1 MNHEITCTVNDQS
14 YHVNVASQHTLLQML
29 REQLGLTGAKNG
41 CATGECGACSV
52 LLNDEV
58 VNACL
63 VLAVEADQASIIT
76 VEGLAENGELSTL
89 QQSFLDHSATQCG
102 FCTSGMLIAA
112 CALLKQASR
121 PEANAIRAGL
131 AGNLCRCTGYENI
144 VKAIMAASRARRT

>member
-1 MNHEITCTVNDQS
+1 MNHQITCTVNDQS
-14 YHVNVASQHTLLQML
+14 YQVSVASQQTLLQML
-29 REQLGLTGAKNG
+29 REQLELTGAKTG

-63 VLAVEADQASIIT
+63 VLAVEVDQASIVT

-89 QQSFLDHSATQCG
+89 QQSFLDHSASQCG

-121 PEANAIRAGL
+121 PEASAIRAGL
-131 AGNLCRCTGYENI
+131 GGNLCRCTGYEDI

>member
-1 MNHEITCTVNDQS
+1 MKHEIDCIVNDQA
-14 YHVNVASQHTLLQML
+14 HHLTVASHETLLCML

-58 VNACL
+58 VNSCL
-63 VLAVEADQASIIT
+63 VLAVEADHATVVT
-76 VEGLAENGELSTL
+76 VEGLADEGELSTL

-102 FCTSGMLIAA
+102 FCTSGMLVAA
-112 CALLKQASR
+112 TALLKQASR
-121 PEANAIRAGL
+121 PDVNAVRAGL
-131 AGNLCRCTGYENI
+131 AGNLCRCTGYDDI

>member
-1 MNHEITCTVNDQS
+1 MNHQITCTVNHQS
-14 YHVNVASQHTLLQML
+14 YHVSVASQRTLLQML

-63 VLAVEADQASIIT
+63 VLAVEADHASIIT

-89 QQSFLDHSATQCG
+89 QRSFLDHSASQCG
-102 FCTSGMLIAA
+102 FCTSGMLIVAS
-112 CALLKQASR
+112 ALLKQASR
-121 PEANAIRAGL
+121 PEASAIRAGL
-131 AGNLCRCTGYENI
+131 SGNLCRCTGYDDI
-144 VKAIMAASRARRT
+144 VKAIIAASRARRT

>member
-1 MNHEITCTVNDQS
+1 MNHEITCTVNDQP
-14 YHVNVASQHTLLQML
+14 YHISVASQRTLLQML

-76 VEGLAENGELSTL
+76 VEGLAENGELSIL
-89 QQSFLDHSATQCG
+89 QRSFLDHSASQCG
-102 FCTSGMLIAA
+102 FCTSGMLLGAS
-112 CALLKQASR
+112 ALLKQASR

-131 AGNLCRCTGYENI
+131 AGNLCRCTGYDDI
-144 VKAIMAASRARRT
+144 VKAIIAASRARRT